1 MELWSLSGAT
11 PSFYIL
17 QEDGSFVKAGQDC
30 SIVKPGKLVVCSQRI
45 LSEEEERVSVCLCVS
60 GRQGKGEGVQI
71 GKQSKRRQAILP
83 N

>member
-17 QEDGSFVKAGQDC
+17 QEDGSFVKTGQDC
-30 SIVKPGKLVVCSQRI
+30 SIVTPGKLVVCSQRI
-45 LSEEEERVSVCLCVS
+45 LSEEEGRVCVSVCVREA
-60 GRQGKGEGVQI
+60 GEGEGVPI